1 MRPWGLLCLCAQ
13 TIFEIN
19 STARTLASSI
29 MRSKR
34 QHDRPLIEK
43 FQRGQEE
50 KRAAALKGQGLH
62 TATPRPEEEE
72 GEEENLQ
79 VTGPGQGCALA
90 LEWAREPPE
99 EPGPGVGTWTPSPS
113 VAPFQEVFSTVV
125 GRKRKRSRA
134 AEDCARKKPQP
145 PAQRDEDFYI
155 PYRPK
160 DFESE
165 RG

>member
-1 MRPWGLLCLCAQ
+1 MLCLSAQ

-19 STARTLASSI
+19 ATAHTMASSI

-34 QHDRPLIEK
+34 RHDRALIEK

-62 TATPRPEEEE
+62 PATPKPEEEE
-72 GEEENLQ
+72 EEEENLQ
-79 VTGPGQGCALA
+79 VTGLGQGCALG
-90 LEWAREPPE
+90 LEWACEPLE
-99 EPGPGVGTWTPSPS
+99 EPDPRVGTWSLSPS
-113 VAPFQEVFSTVV
+113 FAPFQEVFSTMV
-125 GRKRKRSRA
+125 GWKRKRSRA
-134 AEDCARKKPQP
+134 AEDGARKKPQP